1 MKYQHFLKRTFL
13 KRTFALAALAMA
25 LVSCL
30 AVPARLLPIT
40 VTQPDGT
47 MLTFYVRGDE
57 MSHWLQTDDEVLLMQ
72 GDDGA
77 YYYAITNADG
87 LPCCSGMLAHNAE
100 ERTEAEQAFVNE
112 NQGKASLGVE
122 NVVEKSKVA
131 RRQMGLLAPATR
143 AASLDNIR
151 GKKVTGKM
159 KALVILV
166 EFSDVSMT
174 IEAPNL
180 AFYLQLNQKG
190 YNENGHI
197 GSVHDY
203 FYDQS
208 YGQLDVEFDV
218 AGPVTLPINMAY
230 YGKNDA
236 YGNDRHAG
244 EMVCDACRLV
254 DDKVDFS
261 KYDNDGDGYVD
272 QVYVMYAGYDEASSG
287 VSNQIWAHKAD
298 LYNREKYYADG
309 EGVMYLDGVKVNKYA
324 CSSELE
330 GSSGDV
336 MWAIGTFCHEFSHCL
351 GLMDVYDV
359 SYKGGFGMQGFDLM
373 ASGSYCGPNVLGE
386 VPCGYTAYERWY
398 LGWLDFVELNNPA
411 SVKNM
416 PSLGDAPVA
425 YVMHN
430 DNTPT
435 EFFTLENRQAK
446 GWYSYVIN
454 VPECHGMLITHVD
467 YNAKSWSD
475 NSINIVKSHQRM
487 SLVPADNNYGKL
499 KNNSGSYY
507 YEMYVEDI
515 KGDLF
520 PGYYGITSF
529 TDDSHSTHGGSL
541 FNINKDGTRKL
552 GKPITNITESG
563 GLISFDFKGG
573 SADNVYNA
581 IADVSVDASDAAV
594 IYDMSG
600 NVVKDMSVPGVY
612 VVKENGQARKVI
624 VR

>member
-1 MKYQHFLKRTFL
+1 MKYQHLMKRTFL
-13 KRTFALAALAMA
+13 RRTFALAALAMA
-25 LVSCL
+25 FVSCL

-87 LPCCSGMLAHNAE
+87 LPCCSGMLAHNAD
-100 ERTEAEQAFVNE
+100 ERTEAEQAFVSE
-112 NQGKASLGVE
+112 NQGTASLGVE

-254 DDKVDFS
+254 DDRVDFS

-287 VSNQIWAHKAD
+287 VSSQIWAHKAD
-298 LYNREKYYADG
+298 LYNREKYYGDG

-330 GSSGDV
+330 GNSGDM

-373 ASGSYCGPNVLGE
+373 ASGSYCGPNMLGE

-454 VPECHGMLITHVD
+454 VPECHGMLVTHVD

-475 NSINIVKSHQRM
+475 NSINTVKSHQRM

-499 KNNSGSYY
+499 KNNSGSYF

>member
-25 LVSCL
+25 FVSCL

>member
-1 MKYQHFLKRTFL
+1 MKCEHYLKRTL
-13 KRTFALAALAMA
+13 A
-25 LVSCL
+25 LVVMVVAVASCL
-30 AVPARLLPIT
+30 AAPARPVPIT
-40 VTQPDGT
+40 VKQPDGT

-57 MSHWLQTDDEVLLMQ
+57 MSHWLQTDDDVILMQ

-77 YYYAITNADG
+77 YYYAKTDAEG
-87 LPCCSGMLAHNAE
+87 LLCSSGLLAHNAGV
-100 ERTEAEQAFVNE
+100 RTEAERVFIKDNNE
-112 NQGKASLGVE
+112 KACAGVE
-122 NVVEKSKVA
+122 NVVEMSKA
-131 RRQMGLLAPATR
+131 MRLQKGMLMPATR
-143 AASLDNIR
+143 STSLESIR

-159 KALVILV
+159 RALVILV

-174 IEAPNL
+174 VEAPNL

-190 YNENGHI
+190 YNENNHI
-197 GSVHDY
+197 GSVHDF

-208 YGQLDVEFDV
+208 YGQLDLEFDV
-218 AGPVTLPINMAY
+218 AGPVRLPINMDY
-230 YGKNDA
+230 YGRNNA
-236 YGNDRHAG
+236 YGNDRHPG
-244 EMVCDACRLV
+244 EMVCEACRLV

-287 VSNQIWAHKAD
+287 VSNQIWAHKSD
-298 LYNREKYYADG
+298 LYSQEKYYADG

-330 GSSGDV
+330 GASGNV

-359 SYKGGFGMQGFDLM
+359 SYKGGFGMQGYDLM
-373 ASGSYCGPNVLGE
+373 SSGSYCGPGMIGE

-398 LGWLDFVELNNPA
+398 LGWLDFVELTEPT
-411 SVKNM
+411 SVRNM

-425 YVMHN
+425 YIMRN
-430 DNTPT
+430 DNTPS
-435 EFFTLENRQAK
+435 EFFTLENRQNK
-446 GWYSYVIN
+446 GWFSYVLN
-454 VPECHGMLITHVD
+454 VPDCHGMLITHID
-467 YNAKSWSD
+467 YDAQSWRE
-475 NSINIVKSHQRM
+475 NSINTVRSHQRL
-487 SLVPADNNYGKL
+487 SLVPADNNYGTL
-499 KNNSGSYY
+499 RYASGGYY
-507 YEMYVEDI
+507 YEMTVEDI
-515 KGDLF
+515 EGDLF

-529 TDDSHSTHGGSL
+529 TDASHSAHGGSL
-541 FNINKDGTRKL
+541 FHVNTDGTRKL
-552 GKPITNITESG
+552 GKPVTNITEKD

-573 SADNVYNA
+573 SADNVYDA
-581 IADVSVDASDAAV
+581 IDEVNVAASDAVV

-600 NVVKDMSVPGVY
+600 NVVKDMSVPGIY